1 MLLIYQIPGGSSE
14 RWHGN
19 QLGDLLWVDLAICG
33 HLVSKPL
40 LAGSDGTAGK
50 QQLQTTDFG
59 ISRAMNFA
67 SLSSGNE
74 PDGCSFCKL
83 MLVSPVP

>member
-40 LAGSDGTAGK
+40 LAGNDGAAGK
-50 QQLQTTDFG
+50 QQL
-59 ISRAMNFA
+59 
-67 SLSSGNE
+67 
-74 PDGCSFCKL
+74 
-83 MLVSPVP
+83 